1 MSDASEIAA
10 ISYSYRSV
18 NLQAAIVEAYVNGL
32 YSVIVWGTMYILYR
46 TPPQQTQIQGIK
58 ARQTKKA
65 TLILVPYFA
74 STVHLAFKWELT
86 RLSFLVNGDTSD
98 DIFNSLLAPPLWLR
112 AFGSALLVFNMLL
125 ADSIII
131 WRCWT
136 VWGRNWLAI
145 VFPLLWLI
153 VEIVFGILSLI
164 AQDLPSVAFANNRI
178 DVSSVYFSASLATTV
193 VSTLLIVSR
202 IYYVTRRNIRKY
214 STTLEI
220 IVESAALYSL
230 NLIILVPLIVGP
242 TYNGAY
248 LQAILMPM
256 TGIAPTLILARVS
269 LGWSRPDSY
278 WTSVTTSNVETGIS
292 LPALNIPSS
301 LQDDSARSDKD
312 HVDTLVFGIA
322 RKNAE
327 HNTGSTTVVV

>member
-46 TPPQQTQIQGIK
+46 TPQQTQIQGIK

-74 STVHLAFKWELT
+74 STVHLAFKWEII
-86 RLSFLVNGDTSD
+86 RLSFLVNGATSD

-153 VEIVFGILSLI
+153 VEI
-164 AQDLPSVAFANNRI
+164 AQDLPSVAFANNSI
-178 DVSSVYFSASLATTV
+178 DVSTVYFSASLATTV

-214 STTLEI
+214 SPTLEI